1 MATIDP
7 LKMLKKELQQ
17 QSKGIEQTANTY
29 FDKVEAYEHFHD
41 FNSLDSD
48 ERAQSSELRERIA
61 NLVGELLNA
70 SAHSSLFDELDQQT
84 LRDALRR
91 AHAALRLC
99 RYQQWDA
106 YEIADEDILKAVVP
120 AGHRED
126 PISVSGAREEFMEA
140 LEAIKEILTRMPKD
154 AHEKAKKASGVDTVP
169 ENSTTDLDLQQKEHL
184 RVYEA
189 AKIAGVSTRQ
199 ITRWAD
205 EGYFPVRRNNKPKG
219 EGRRIIGISGES
231 FRKYLKGQKTG
242 HS

>member
-1 MATIDP
+1 MATIDA

-17 QSKGIEQTANTY
+17 QSKGIEQMANTY

-106 YEIADEDILKAVVP
+106 YEIADEDILKAVVQ
-120 AGHRED
+120 AGHREY
-126 PISVSGAREEFMEA
+126 PTSVSKAREEFMEG
-140 LEAIKEILTRMPKD
+140 LEAIGQILMRVPD
-154 AHEKAKKASGVDTVP
+154 AGKILLVK
-169 ENSTTDLDLQQKEHL
+169 
-184 RVYEA
+184 EA
-189 AKIAGVSTRQ
+189 AKIADVDPKT
-199 ITRWAD
+199 IWRWAREPD
-205 EGYFPVRRNNKPKG
+205 LFPVIWNKDKSRIKG
-219 EGRRIIGISGES
+219 IPEES
-231 FRKYLKGQKTG
+231 FREFIEGR
-242 HS
+242 